1 MLVNCELMSRN
12 PHIVV
17 TSCHH
22 ARSPKMSKADGLRL
36 RRRLDE
42 EAKLNEAKTELLS
55 DQYQQQQQQ
64 PDNCLLEPEVVD
76 SEWQKVR
83 NNTVV
88 ILR

>member
-1 MLVNCELMSRN
+1 MSTN

-22 ARSPKMSKADGLRL
+22 ACSPKMSKADGLRL

-42 EAKLNEAKTELLS
+42 EAKLADAKTGLLS
-55 DQYQQQQQQ
+55 DQQQQQ
-64 PDNCLLEPEVVD
+64 PDNCLLEPEVVNF
-76 SEWQKVR
+76 ECQKVR
-83 NNTVV
+83 NNTVG